1 MGRLHCILLLTPDVA
16 RQRTFYETQL
26 GLGIARAE
34 ESITSFAVRGTALVL
49 RTVPAGGK
57 AELRLAITARPLET
71 RLGVMKPRGAVVEG
85 EIVDDL
91 LGRVAT
97 VRDPEGNAV
106 MLLDPSAELATGR
119 YPRLSYAIVTAKKF
133 ADTVAFY
140 REVIGLKV
148 ADEDKRRVEFDTGD
162 TRLVVYDRD
171 DANAPQ
177 LPPDQRIAFAFEDT
191 ELETWT
197 GELRK
202 RGVGFATLLAET
214 ELGLQAEV
222 EDADGWFVVLHGPA
236 PDELPDEDELSAEYG
251 GDEDEDDRGLLRRG
265 GELGGSV
272 GPRKYIPAS
281 KLARKQ
287 AARANKAPA
296 PELDRGGFVP
306 RSPRP
311 YTPRPDGAPRPFTPR
326 PEGASGP
333 SRPFTPRPE
342 GASGPSR
349 PFTPRPEGAS
359 GPPRPYAPRPDGPPR
374 PYAPRPDGPRPS
386 GPPREGGSR
395 PYTPRPEGSRPAGP
409 PREGSPRPAGPRSSG
424 PPRDSGPRPAPRPS
438 TPRPDRESSE

>member
-1 MGRLHCILLLTPDVA
+1 VI
-16 RQRTFYETQL
+16 
-26 GLGIARAE
+26 RA
-34 ESITSFAVRGTALVL
+34 
-49 RTVPAGGK
+49 VPEGGK
-57 AELRLAITARPLET
+57 PELRLVITASPLEK

-85 EIVDDL
+85 GIADDDL
-91 LGRVAT
+91 GRMAT
-97 VRDPEGNAV
+97 VRDPEGNVVQLVEPREDIA
-106 MLLDPSAELATGR
+106 AGR
-119 YPRLSYAIVTAKKF
+119 GQRLSYAIVSAKKF

-148 ADEDKRRVEFDTGD
+148 ADEDKRRVEFDTGA
-162 TRLVVYDRD
+162 TRIVVQDRD

-177 LPPDQRIAFAFEDT
+177 LPADQKIVFAFEDA
-191 ELETWT
+191 ELEAWA
-197 GELRK
+197 GELRGH
-202 RGVGFATLLAET
+202 GVVFATSPAET
-214 ELGLQAEV
+214 VLGLQAEV

-236 PDELPDEDELSAEYG
+236 PEELPDEDELSAEYG

-272 GPRKYIPAS
+272 GARKYIPPS

-287 AARANKAPA
+287 AARASKAPA

-311 YTPRPDGAPRPFTPR
+311 YTPRPEGASGPPRPYTPR

-333 SRPFTPRPE
+333 SRPYTPRPE

-349 PFTPRPEGAS
+349 PYTPRPEGAS
-359 GPPRPYAPRPDGPPR
+359 GPPRPYTPRPEGSRPSGPPRPYTPRPDGPRPGGPQREGGPR
-374 PYAPRPDGPRPS
+374 PYAPRPD
-386 GPPREGGSR
+386 
-395 PYTPRPEGSRPAGP
+395 
-409 PREGSPRPAGPRSSG
+409 GPRSSG

-438 TPRPDRESSE
+438 APPRTDRDSSE

>member
-1 MGRLHCILLLTPDVA
+1 MGRLHCVLLLTPDTA
-16 RQRTFYETQL
+16 RQRAFYETQM
-26 GLGIARAE
+26 GLEVARAE
-34 ESITSFAVRGTALVL
+34 EAQTRFTVRGAALAL
-49 RTVPAGGK
+49 RAVPEGGK
-57 AELRLAITARPLET
+57 AELRLVITAKPLET

-85 EIVDDL
+85 DIVDDD
-91 LGRVAT
+91 LGRMAT

-106 MLLDPSAELATGR
+106 LLVEPREELAASR
-119 YPRLSYAIVTAKKF
+119 SPHLSYAIVSAKKF

-148 ADEDKRRVEFDTGD
+148 ADEDKRRVEFDTGA
-162 TRLVVYDRD
+162 TRLVVHARE

-177 LPPDQRIAFAFEDT
+177 LPADQKIALAFEDAD
-191 ELETWT
+191 LEAWS
-197 GELRK
+197 GELRA
-202 RGVGFATLLAET
+202 RGVVFATSPAET
-214 ELGLQAEV
+214 VLGLQSEV

-236 PDELPDEDELSAEYG
+236 PEELPDEDELSAEYG

-272 GPRKYIPAS
+272 GARKYIPPS

-311 YTPRPDGAPRPFTPR
+311 YTPRPDGPPRPFTPR

-333 SRPFTPRPE
+333 SRPYTPRPE
-342 GASGPSR
+342 GAPR
-349 PFTPRPEGAS
+349 PYTPRPEGA
-359 GPPRPYAPRPDGPPR
+359 PRPYAPRPDGPPR
-374 PYAPRPDGPRPS
+374 PYAPRPDGPRS
-386 GPPREGGSR
+386 S
-395 PYTPRPEGSRPAGP
+395 GP
-409 PREGSPRPAGPRSSG
+409 PREGSPRPFTPRPDGPRSSG
-424 PPRDSGPRPAPRPS
+424 PPRDSGPRPGPRPS
-438 TPRPDRESSE
+438 GPPRPDRERSE